1 LDEQFERAWLNRGN
15 ILSKQG
21 KYKEASEDYTV
32 AITYNPDYAFA
43 YYNRAIAFQRLK
55 QMTAACQDLQKAETL
70 GQPVSDKM
78 KRDFCK

>member
-32 AITYNPDYAFA
+32 AITYNPYYAFA

-78 KRDFCK
+78 KRDLCK